1 MKVQLNIYVPK
12 DRAEILE
19 LLDRV
24 AARSNRPKNEIVL
37 EALERYLMDLTP
49 RMLGKF
55 SLGEVKDIDREKLYE
70 RGLKG

>member
-49 RMLGKF
+49 RMLEKF

>member
-1 MKVQLNIYVPK
+1 VQLNIYVPK

-49 RMLGKF
+49 RMLEKF

>member
-1 MKVQLNIYVPK
+1 MQLNIYVPK

-49 RMLGKF
+49 RMLEKF